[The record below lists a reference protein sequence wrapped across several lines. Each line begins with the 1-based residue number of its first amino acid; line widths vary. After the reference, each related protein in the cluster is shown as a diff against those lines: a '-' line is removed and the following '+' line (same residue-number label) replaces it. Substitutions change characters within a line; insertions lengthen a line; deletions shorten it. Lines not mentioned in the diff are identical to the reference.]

1 MPQKSLVHVTYPTIS
16 EYSQTITNGKKE
28 LLCVINYARRGVPY
42 PLFEIIMKFL
52 TVKECQTK
60 FARVCRSWK
69 HMDFKMFCSYSS
81 FKHLENSRFTAKEL
95 KVVLK
100 KGSKTLP
107 HMRVYKEI
115 IRHDFRNQFEFLNQN
130 VTMQIKVA
138 DNLIF

>member
-1 MPQKSLVHVTYPTIS
+1 M
-16 EYSQTITNGKKE
+16 TITNGKKPVHN
-28 LLCVINYARRGVPY
+28 LIKYARRGVHY

-69 HMDFKMFCSYSS
+69 HLDFKMFCSYSS
-81 FKHLENSRFTAKEL
+81 FKQVENSRFSAKEL

-115 IRHDFRNQFEFLNQN
+115 IRRDFRNQFEFLNQN
-130 VTMQIKVA
+130 VTMCVKVA
-138 DNLIF
+138 DNLIFQMKEQ

>member
-1 MPQKSLVHVTYPTIS
+1 MAAKSLGRVKYHIIFGC
-16 EYSQTITNGKKE
+16 SQIITNGKVCAYD
-28 LLCVINYARRGVPY
+28 LINYRRGVHY

-52 TVKECQTK
+52 TVRECQTK

-69 HMDFKMFCSYSS
+69 RLDFKMFCSYSS
-81 FKHLENSRFTAKEL
+81 FKQVENSRFTAKEL

-115 IRHDFRNQFEFLNQN
+115 IRRDFRNQFEFLN
-130 VTMQIKVA
+130 
-138 DNLIF
+138 

>member
-1 MPQKSLVHVTYPTIS
+1 MTYRARPKSSDRARYPTIS
-16 EYSQTITNGKKE
+16 VFSPTITNGKQEFE
-28 LLCVINYARRGVPY
+28 LKNNRRGVHY

-69 HMDFKMFCSYSS
+69 HLDFKMFCSYSS
-81 FKHLENSRFTAKEL
+81 FKQVENSRFTAKEL

-115 IRHDFRNQFEFLNQN
+115 IRRDFRN
-130 VTMQIKVA
+130 
-138 DNLIF
+138 